1 MTSWEISY
9 SVELIGNS
17 GTLTVENDGMSTP
30 TARRYV
36 ADHLLRTG
44 DVASDAFDEED
55 IAISYEPNI
64 E

>member
-1 MTSWEISY
+1 MTTWEIVY
-9 SVELIGNS
+9 SVES
-17 GTLTVENDGMSTP
+17 TVHHGTLTVENDGMSKP

-44 DVASDAFDEED
+44 DVASDAFDETD
-55 IAISYEPNI
+55 ITVSYEPNI